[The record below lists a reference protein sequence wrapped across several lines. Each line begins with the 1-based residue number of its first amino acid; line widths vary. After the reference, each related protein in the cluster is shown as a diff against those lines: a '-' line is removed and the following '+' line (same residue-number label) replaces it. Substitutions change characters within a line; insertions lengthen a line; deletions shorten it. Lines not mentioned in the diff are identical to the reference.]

1 MLLLLPYALLGLA
14 NYFHRRHDAT
24 VRSARRTSANIPL
37 PRTRLSKGS
46 KLLYVAYVEPLR
58 GRETLARKGVRA
70 DERASSQSGEQGHP
84 AVGRGSLLQQR
95 AYVGGPRLL
104 RRGGHLHRAQGQGEW
119 HSALHIR
126 DDRGLEDR
134 RGRTVPRLPGGLER
148 AQRRRTPHGR
158 TSGSVKLHSPVT
170 TLGQ

>member
-1 MLLLLPYALLGLA
+1 MWNSWSL
-14 NYFHRRHDAT
+14 FR
-24 VRSARRTSANIPL
+24 
-37 PRTRLSKGS
+37 
-46 KLLYVAYVEPLR
+46 VEKHYR
-58 GRETLARKGVRA
+58 GKERV
-70 DERASSQSGEQGHP
+70 DERASQEGKAQEYP
-84 AVGRGSLLQQR
+84 TVGTRALLQQR